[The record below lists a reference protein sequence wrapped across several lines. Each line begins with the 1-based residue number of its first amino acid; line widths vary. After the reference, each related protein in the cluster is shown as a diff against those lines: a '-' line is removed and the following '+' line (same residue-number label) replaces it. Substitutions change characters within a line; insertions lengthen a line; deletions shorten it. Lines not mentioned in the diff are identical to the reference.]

1 MNFLQAILCVFFKVC
16 RLWKGMVIYMEKKN
30 KRSIAEIATD
40 AMDKL
45 ASIGDKFADEFVTSM
60 EEKMYEDK
68 FCFDSC
74 IKFCKEQK
82 SKIPAVAG
90 FVLSVKKN
98 DNYPNTLGKY
108 IIIQGLIDRNDK
120 PISLDGKECVSRTIR
135 ADDVDEKTITYL
147 DGDTTR
153 IFTIK

>member
-1 MNFLQAILCVFFKVC
+1 
-16 RLWKGMVIYMEKKN
+16 
-30 KRSIAEIATD
+30 
-40 AMDKL
+40 MDIFD
-45 ASIGDKFADEFVTSM
+45 SVGDKFADEFVTSM
-60 EEKMYEDK
+60 EKKMYEEK

-90 FVLSVKKN
+90 FILSVKKN
-98 DNYPNTLGKY
+98 DKYPDAIGKY
-108 IIIQGLIDRNDK
+108 IIIQALLDRNDN
-120 PISLDGKECVSRTIR
+120 PISLDGKESVSRTIR